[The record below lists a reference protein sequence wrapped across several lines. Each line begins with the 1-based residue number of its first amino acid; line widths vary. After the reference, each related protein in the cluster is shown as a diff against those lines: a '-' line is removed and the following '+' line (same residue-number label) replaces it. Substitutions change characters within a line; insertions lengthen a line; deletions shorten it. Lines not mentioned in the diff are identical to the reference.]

1 MVCWTLDLP
10 QCKEIFKRA
19 MKIPLDLQD
28 SRSRF
33 PSLVKK
39 FGGSLGLV
47 ILVYLL
53 KLPPARDAI
62 EANIHG
68 VGTVNAK
75 SVYEACVK
83 TARNALDHNIYEPLV
98 DVTAETGGSLKAH
111 GFLAQFQHMGITE
124 KVKTVPRK

>member
-1 MVCWTLDLP
+1 MVCWTLDLS

-19 MKIPLDLQD
+19 TKIPLDLQD

-75 SVYEACVK
+75 TVYEHGLRV
-83 TARNALDHNIYEPLV
+83 RRGENSQ
-98 DVTAETGGSLKAH
+98 VTGWVGY
-111 GFLAQFQHMGITE
+111 F
-124 KVKTVPRK
+124 V